1 MGARSS
7 ARVRYTA
14 PMPNPTQSLLLEA
27 DWIVPV
33 APRGVVHER
42 FSLAIC
48 DGRIEDL
55 GPRESMR
62 VRYPRHGRIELPG
75 HALMPGL
82 VNAHGHMAMT
92 LLRGLAEDLPLD
104 TWLKDHIWPIE
115 ARCMSEAFVADGT
128 ALAAVEML
136 ETGTTTASDMYF
148 FPERSAAV
156 LREAGIRSQVCFPII
171 GHPNAWSTGAA
182 DALHKGLE
190 LYDELRSDPLVTVA
204 FGPHSTYAL
213 ARADLERTL
222 VLADEVDA
230 PIQIHLHEG
239 ADEVAQARAASGET
253 PIATL
258 DRMGFLMPSLQAVH
272 VTEIDDADL
281 ERLASRGVGVVHC
294 PHSNLKLGSG
304 FCPVTR
310 MRERG
315 VRVALGTDG
324 AASNN
329 SLDLFAELRTATLL
343 AKAVDRNPRALPA
356 PEALEMATLG
366 GARVLG
372 LDREIGSLE
381 RGKAADVIAVDLAR
395 MGAWPVHRADVALVH
410 GHAGQWVRHVWV
422 AGRHVVEDGRVQTLD
437 TDGVRARADA
447 WRRRIATDG

>member
-1 MGARSS
+1 
-7 ARVRYTA
+7 
-14 PMPNPTQSLLLEA
+14 
-27 DWIVPV
+27 
-33 APRGVVHER
+33 
-42 FSLAIC
+42 
-48 DGRIEDL
+48 
-55 GPRESMR
+55 
-62 VRYPRHGRIELPG
+62 
-75 HALMPGL
+75 
-82 VNAHGHMAMT
+82 
-92 LLRGLAEDLPLD
+92 
-104 TWLKDHIWPIE
+104 
-115 ARCMSEAFVADGT
+115 
-128 ALAAVEML
+128 
-136 ETGTTTASDMYF
+136 MYF

-222 VLADEVDA
+222 VLADEVEA

-272 VTEIDDADL
+272 VTEIDDGDL

-310 MRERG
+310 MRDRG

-343 AKAVDRNPRALPA
+343 AKAIDRDPRALPA

-422 AGRHVVEDGRVQTLD
+422 AGRRVVEDGRVQTLD
-437 TDGVRARADA
+437 TDGVRARAEA
-447 WRRRIATDG
+447 WRRRIAADG